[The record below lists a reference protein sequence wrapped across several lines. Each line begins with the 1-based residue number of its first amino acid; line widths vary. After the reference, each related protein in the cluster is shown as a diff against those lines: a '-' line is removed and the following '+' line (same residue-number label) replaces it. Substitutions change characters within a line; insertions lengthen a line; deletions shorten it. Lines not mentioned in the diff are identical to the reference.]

1 MKAMSARV
9 ITFREA
15 IYEALAEEMR
25 ADDSIF
31 LMGED
36 IRLSPST
43 KPLWEE
49 FGEMRVIDTPIA
61 ESGFTGAAVGA
72 AAVGMRPVVCHGRC
86 DFMLYAFDSIANQ
99 AAKWRFQTGYPSRL
113 SMVVRIGT
121 GGYRG
126 SGCHHSQ
133 SLEALFLNLPGL
145 DIAIPSTPY
154 DAKGLLK
161 TALRGVRP
169 VLFFEHVQ
177 LSNVKGPVPESEYT
191 IPFGKADVKR
201 EGEDVTVVA
210 TAFMV
215 QKVLNVGDRLESE
228 NIGVEVLDPRTL
240 IPLDREA
247 IIASIEKTGRLV
259 TVEEGCRRGGWG
271 AEVATIVAEE
281 AYDALKAP
289 VMRVANPDAM
299 IPYKAENEV
308 HILPQEK
315 DIEKAIKKAISKTS

>member
-1 MKAMSARV
+1 MITVTRE

-15 IYEALAEEMR
+15 IHEALSEEMR
-25 ADDSIF
+25 LNDSIF

-36 IRLSPST
+36 IRHSSLT
-43 KPLWEE
+43 RPLWDE
-49 FGEMRVIDTPIA
+49 FGDMRVIDTPIA

-72 AAVGMRPVVCHGRC
+72 AAMGMRPVVCHGRC
-86 DFMLYAFDSIANQ
+86 DFMLYAFDSIVNQ
-99 AAKWRFQTGYPSRL
+99 AAKWRFQTGYPSQL

-133 SLEALFLNLPGL
+133 SLEAVFLNIPGI
-145 DIAIPSTPY
+145 DIAIPSTPR

-177 LSNVKGPVPESEYT
+177 LGDVIGEVPQSEYT
-191 IPFGKADVKR
+191 IPFGEADVKR
-201 EGEDVTVVA
+201 EGKDATVVA

-215 QKVLNVGDRLESE
+215 RKTLNVADRLNGEDIS
-228 NIGVEVLDPRTL
+228 VEVLDPRTL

-247 IIASIEKTGRLV
+247 IVGSVEKTGRLV
-259 TVEEGCRRGGWG
+259 TVEEGCRRGGLG
-271 AEVATIVAEE
+271 AEVAAIVAEE
-281 AYDALKAP
+281 ANDALEAP
-289 VMRVANPDAM
+289 MIRVANPDAM
-299 IPYKAENEV
+299 IPYKAENEL
-308 HILPQEK
+308 HILPQED
-315 DIEKAIKKAISKTS
+315 DIERAIRKAIS